1 MTGRPEQSKPRL
13 NDHKGSAS
21 VSKIGKWEWKEDPE
35 EVELQI
41 RKSRKKLQADSEE
54 MHQE

>member
-35 EVELQI
+35 EVEI
-41 RKSRKKLQADSEE
+41 TDKKEQKEVAGRF
-54 MHQE
+54 